1 MITKLFYIILC
12 IHTAIT
18 EIIWNKSEFFVGV
31 SEKSCTFASSKIN
44 KV

>member
-1 MITKLFYIILC
+1 MIAKLFYNLIY
-12 IHTAIT
+12 IHAGIT
-18 EIIWNKSEFFVGV
+18 EIIRNKSVFFVGV